1 MSITTI
7 LPILLAVI
15 FSVAGLGKVFGM
27 DALKKEFKHWNLPPW
42 MMYLSGMLEIFAGVM
57 LCFDSTLYFGAI
69 IGSFV
74 MLGATVILWVSDKN
88 RRSLFPLSL
97 LLACGLLIW
106 QSVPGT
112 GLTWIVLGLVGG
124 ALLISFLLW
133 FFRPTSMNQAGDTEK
148 ITENCA
154 VTHCFEEALGVRYH
168 YVTAGDKQN
177 SAVVMIH
184 GFPESW
190 YCFHRQ
196 IAALSEKHFVIAL
209 DLKPYGQT
217 GKDLD
222 GDHSFRHI
230 AEEIKT
236 LLDKIGIKRF
246 HLISHDRGT
255 IAADNLLTKA
265 GMQERVISFIRMQ
278 QSFNEP
284 HGKPE
289 PPHKLMGSFWG
300 TLAFRIRFS
309 MWWVYTKSAY
319 TKISIPKQEVS
330 RIEKEFK
337 FKQTALAVP
346 LSFKTTSFTK
356 ELKDR
361 QDVIFECMTMP
372 TLILQG
378 RFDPG
383 QHPKEYENS
392 ATIIPNCQVEFIE
405 AGHFFH
411 VEAPEATSNIFLEF
425 IGDNDLEKK
434 GSFDLENEHAQR

>member
-1 MSITTI
+1 MSTTNL
-7 LPILLAVI
+7 LPILLAVL
-15 FSVAGLGKVFGM
+15 FLATGATKVAGLSFQ
-27 DALKKEFKHWNLPPW
+27 KKEFKHWNLPPW
-42 MMYLSGMLEIFAGVM
+42 MRYATGFAEIISGIL
-57 LCFDSTLYFGAI
+57 LCFESTLYVGAI
-69 IGSFV
+69 LGSFI
-74 MLGATVILWVSDKN
+74 MLGATVMLWVADENK
-88 RRSLFPLSL
+88 RSILPLVLMGLF
-97 LLACGLLIW
+97 GFLIW
-106 QSVPGT
+106 QSAPGT
-112 GLTWIVLGLVGG
+112 AGTWVALGFLGTL
-124 ALLISFLLW
+124 LLISIGLW
-133 FFRPTSMNQAGDTEK
+133 FQVPTPINQPGDTEK
-148 ITENCA
+148 ITDTCSI
-154 VTHCFEEALGVRYH
+154 THHFEEVLGVRYH
-168 YVTAGDKQN
+168 YVTAGNKQN
-177 SAVVMIH
+177 PVVVMIH

-196 IAALSEKHFVIAL
+196 IAALSEKHYVIAL

-217 GKDLD
+217 AKDLD
-222 GDHSFRHI
+222 GDHSFAHI

-255 IAADNLLTKA
+255 IAADNLLTKTGIQA
-265 GMQERVISFIRMQ
+265 RVISYIRMQ

-319 TKISIPKQEVS
+319 TNISIPKEKVS

-346 LSFKTTSFTK
+346 LSFKTTSFDK
-356 ELKDR
+356 ELKAR
-361 QDVIFECMTMP
+361 QDSVFECMTMP

-392 ATIIPNCQVEFIE
+392 ATIIPNCQVKFIE

-411 VEAPEATSNIFLEF
+411 VEAPEVTSNIFLEF
-425 IGDNDLEKK
+425 IGENDLKK
-434 GSFDLENEHAQR
+434 QAV